1 MIEEIRKQTICTA
14 ATKAEK
20 ETFRAFCRGHGISP
34 SAMVRL
40 LISKVC
46 PDISAG
52 ELSEKIA
59 TRQNNQMLL
68 TWHDRDWSALD
79 KVAKENGISRQQWIR
94 RKVRATIHNTT
105 PATDEE
111 LRALAQSNRELNAI
125 GRNLNQIARR
135 LNESNGE
142 DNQMTLDYITN
153 FAKLVEAHTDKV
165 GYAMRAA
172 YGRYG
177 EILSD

>member
-68 TWHDRDWSALD
+68 TWHDRDWLALD

-94 RKVRATIHNTT
+94 RKIRATIHKTIPLSPSEIRT
-105 PATDEE
+105 LDDSCKE
-111 LRALAQSNRELNAI
+111 LSAI
-125 GRNLNQIARR
+125 GRNLNQIAKR
-135 LNESNGE
+135 LNESGGA
-142 DNQMTLDYITN
+142 DNQMTLAYIQN
-153 FAKLVEAHTDKV
+153 FAKLVEQHTDKV
-165 GYAMRAA
+165 GAAMRAA
-172 YGRYG
+172 NGRYG
-177 EILSD
+177 ED